1 MRRQRLI
8 TRLRPRF
15 TRRHPWFTQLRLT
28 VLRLPRFTWVSARAG
43 VLRTAEVG
51 VIAAGGV
58 IMADGPAAAG
68 TTVVAGAATAAGI
81 TVEDGAVMAVTGK
94 SSVLYCCFVKSRGPK
109 SFGFLLFRTSA
120 G

>member
-1 MRRQRLI
+1 
-8 TRLRPRF
+8 
-15 TRRHPWFTQLRLT
+15 
-28 VLRLPRFTWVSARAG
+28 

-51 VIAAGGV
+51 VIAAGI

-68 TTVVAGAATAAGI
+68 TTVLGGAATAAGI

-94 SSVLYCCFVKSRGPK
+94 SSILLLMLGQKPRPK
-109 SFGFLLFRTSA
+109 KLRLRLFRSSA